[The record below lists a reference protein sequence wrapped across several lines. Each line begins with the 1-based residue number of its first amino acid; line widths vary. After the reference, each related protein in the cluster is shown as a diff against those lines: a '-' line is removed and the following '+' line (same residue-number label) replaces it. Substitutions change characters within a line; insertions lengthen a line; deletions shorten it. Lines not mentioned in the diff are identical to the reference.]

1 MITGDPVASPANAGV
16 PPNTEAQAKVGNFR
30 WFICGLLFY
39 ATTVNYMDRVVM
51 GILKTTIAKEL
62 HWTDDDYG
70 TITAVFQFGYALMLP
85 IAGRVIDWLG
95 IRIGYT
101 LAVLVWGLSSI
112 AHAFAGNIL
121 QFSIFRLGLGL
132 GEAANFPAAIK
143 TVADWFPRKERA
155 LATGIFNSGT
165 NVGALIAP
173 LIIPVVVDRF
183 GWHAAFL
190 VTGSFSLSW
199 IIVWLLFYREPEKNP
214 RLSSSELKFIRS
226 DGHEDSTVKIPYA
239 TLLSKKS
246 SWAFLIAK
254 FFTDPVWWFYLF
266 WIPGFLQTK
275 YHINLLQTGPPLFAI
290 YLAADVGSIG
300 GGWMSSALL
309 KSGWELARARKTTMF
324 IFAIGAMAIT
334 FVPFTGG
341 NLWLTVALIGIAAG
355 SHQGWSANVFTM
367 ASDCFPRKAVGS
379 VVGLGGMGGAIGGI
393 IVSKAIG
400 KWLTISNEAYAPLFF
415 IAGSMY
421 LFSLLIVHLILPRF
435 KQESF

>member
-1 MITGDPVASPANAGV
+1 MITGDPVASPASSAI
-16 PPNTEAQAKVGNFR
+16 QANVGNFR

-51 GILKTTIAKEL
+51 GILKTTISHDL

-70 TITAVFQFGYALMLP
+70 TITAVFQVGYALMLP

-101 LAVLVWGLSSI
+101 LAVLVWGLSSM
-112 AHAFAGNIL
+112 AHALAGNVL
-121 QFSIFRLGLGL
+121 QFSVVRLGLGL

-165 NVGALIAP
+165 NVGALVAP
-173 LIIPVVVDRF
+173 LFIPVVVTHF
-183 GWHAAFL
+183 GWHSAFL

-199 IIVWLLFYREPEKNP
+199 IFVWLFFYREPEKNK
-214 RLSSSELKFIRS
+214 RLSAKELVYIRS
-226 DGHEDSTVKIPYA
+226 DGEPESTVKIPYV
-239 TLLSKKS
+239 TLLSKRS
-246 SWAFLIAK
+246 SWAFLTGK
-254 FFTDPVWWFYLF
+254 FLTDPVWWFYLF
-266 WIPGFLQTK
+266 WIPGFLQTQ
-275 YHINLLQTGPPLFAI
+275 YHIDLIHTGPPLFAI

-300 GGWMSSALL
+300 GGWLSSALL
-309 KSGWELARARKTTMF
+309 KRGWELTRARKTTMF
-324 IFAIGAMAIT
+324 IFACCVMAIT

-355 SHQGWSANVFTM
+355 SHQGWSANLFTM
-367 ASDCFPRKAVGS
+367 SSDCFPRKAIGS
-379 VVGLGGMGGAIGGI
+379 VVGLGGMGGAVGGI
-393 IVSKAIG
+393 IATKAVG
-400 KWLTISNEAYAPLFF
+400 KWLTLSHEAYAPLFF

-421 LFSLLIVHLILPRF
+421 LFALLVIHLILPRF
-435 KQESF
+435 KQETF

>member
-1 MITGDPVASPANAGV
+1 MITGDPVASP
-16 PPNTEAQAKVGNFR
+16 VGNNQQTKASNFR

-51 GILKTTIAKEL
+51 GILKTTISKDL

-85 IAGRVIDWLG
+85 IAGRMIDWLG

-101 LAVLVWGLSSI
+101 LAVLVWGISSI
-112 AHAFAGNIL
+112 AHSFAGNVF
-121 QFSIFRLGLGL
+121 QFGVARLGLGL

-173 LIIPVVVDRF
+173 LIVPRIVARF
-183 GWHAAFL
+183 GWHSAFL

-199 IIVWLLFYREPEKNP
+199 IVFWLLFYREPKT
-214 RLSSSELKFIRS
+214 SELAFIRS
-226 DGHEDSTVKIPYA
+226 DVPEESAVKIPWA
-239 TLLSKKS
+239 TLLTKRP

-254 FFTDPVWWFYLF
+254 FLTDPVWWFYLF

-275 YHINLLQTGPPLFAI
+275 YQIDLIHTGPPLIAI
-290 YLAADVGSIG
+290 YLAADVGSVA
-300 GGWMSSALL
+300 GGWLSSALL
-309 KSGWELARARKTTMF
+309 KRGWELTRARKTTML
-324 IFAIGAMAIT
+324 IFACCALAVA

-341 NLWLTVALIGIAAG
+341 NLWLTVTLIGIAAG
-355 SHQGWSANVFTM
+355 AHQGWSANVYTGV
-367 ASDCFPRKAVGS
+367 SDCFPRKAVGS
-379 VVGLGGMGGAIGGI
+379 VVGLCGMGGALGGM

-400 KWLTISNEAYAPLFF
+400 KWLVISHEAYAPLFF

-421 LFSLLIVHLILPRF
+421 LCALLIVHLILPRF
-435 KQESF
+435 KQETF

>member
-1 MITGDPVASPANAGV
+1 MTKGDPAASLSDTGLG
-16 PPNTEAQAKVGNFR
+16 TQIGRFR

-51 GILKTTIAKEL
+51 GILKTTISKEL

-70 TITAVFQFGYALMLP
+70 TLTAVFQFGYALMLP
-85 IAGRVIDWLG
+85 IAGRAIDWLG

-101 LAVLVWGLSSI
+101 LAVLIWGLSSI
-112 AHAFAGNIL
+112 THAFAGNLL
-121 QFSIFRLGLGL
+121 QFSFARLGLGL

-173 LIIPVVVDRF
+173 LIVPIVVARF
-183 GWHAAFL
+183 GWHSAFL

-199 IIVWLLFYREPEKNP
+199 ILVWLLFYREPEEHK
-214 RLSSSELKFIRS
+214 RLSASELAYIRS
-226 DGHEDSTVKIPYA
+226 DTDSEPAVKIPYL
-239 TLLSKKS
+239 TLLGKRS

-254 FFTDPVWWFYLF
+254 FCTDPVWWFYLF

-275 YHINLLQTGPPLFAI
+275 YKIDLLHTGPPLFAI
-290 YLAADVGSIG
+290 YLAADLGSVT
-300 GGWMSSALL
+300 GGWLSSSLL
-309 KSGWELARARKTTMF
+309 KRGWELTRARKTTMLT
-324 IFAIGAMAIT
+324 FACLVLAIV
-334 FVPFTGG
+334 FVPSAAG

-355 SHQGWSANVFTM
+355 AHQGWSANVFTM
-367 ASDCFPRKAVGS
+367 ASDCFPRKTVGS
-379 VVGLGGMGGAIGGI
+379 VVGLGGLGGAVGGI
-393 IVSKAIG
+393 IASKAVG
-400 KWLTISNEAYAPLFF
+400 KWLDFSHEKYAPLFL

-435 KQESF
+435 RQEEF

>member
-1 MITGDPVASPANAGV
+1 MITGDPAASPTRTV
-16 PPNTEAQAKVGNFR
+16 RKTQSGNFR

-51 GILKTTIAKEL
+51 GILKNTISKDL

-85 IAGRVIDWLG
+85 VAGRVIDWLG

-112 AHAFAGNIL
+112 AHAFAGNIV
-121 QFSIFRLGLGL
+121 QFSIVRLGLGL
-132 GEAANFPAAIK
+132 GEAANFPAALK

-165 NVGALIAP
+165 NVGAIIAP
-173 LIIPVVVDRF
+173 LIIPVVVARF

-199 IIVWLLFYREPEKNP
+199 IVIWLLVYRQPKAE
-214 RLSSSELKFIRS
+214 ELAFIRS
-226 DGHEDSTVKIPYA
+226 DVPEESAMKIPYA
-239 TLLSKKS
+239 TLLTKRSA
-246 SWAFLIAK
+246 WAFLIGK

-266 WIPGFLQTK
+266 WIPGFLQSK
-275 YHINLLQTGPPLFAI
+275 YHIDLLHTGPPLFAI
-290 YLAADVGSIG
+290 YLAADFGSIG
-300 GGWMSSALL
+300 GGWLSSKLM
-309 KSGWELARARKTTMF
+309 KRGWEVTRARKTAMLV
-324 IFAIGAMAIT
+324 FACLVLT
-334 FVPFTGG
+334 VVFVPFTGG

-355 SHQGWSANVFTM
+355 SHQGWSANLFTIP
-367 ASDCFPRKAVGS
+367 SDCFPRKAVGS
-379 VVGLGGMGGAIGGI
+379 VVGLGGMGGGLAGI
-393 IVSKAIG
+393 FVSKAVG

-421 LFSLLIVHLILPRF
+421 LFSLLIIHLMLPRF
-435 KQESF
+435 KQETF

>member
-1 MITGDPVASPANAGV
+1 MITGDPVVSPAS
-16 PPNTEAQAKVGNFR
+16 TDLQTKVGRFR

-51 GILKTTIAKEL
+51 GILKTTISKDL

-70 TITAVFQFGYALMLP
+70 TVTAIFQFGYALMLP
-85 IAGRVIDWLG
+85 IAGRLIDWLG

-112 AHAFAGNIL
+112 AHSFAGNIF
-121 QFSIFRLGLGL
+121 QFSVARLGLGM

-173 LIIPVVVDRF
+173 LLVPVVVARF
-183 GWHAAFL
+183 GWHSAFL

-199 IIVWLLFYREPEKNP
+199 IIVWLWFYREPEKNK
-214 RLSSSELKFIRS
+214 RLSPRELAYIRS
-226 DGHEDSTVKIPYA
+226 DTPEDSAAKIPYLD
-239 TLLSKKS
+239 LLTKRA

-275 YHINLLQTGPPLFAI
+275 YHIDLLHTGPPLFAI
-290 YLAADVGSIG
+290 YLAADVGSVG
-300 GGWMSSALL
+300 GGWLSSALL
-309 KSGWELARARKTTMF
+309 KRGWELTRARKTTMLV
-324 IFAIGAMAIT
+324 FACGVLTIA

-341 NLWLTVALIGIAAG
+341 SLWLTVALIGTAAG
-355 SHQGWSANVFTM
+355 CHQGWSANLFTIP
-367 ASDCFPRKAVGS
+367 SDCFPRKAVGS
-379 VVGLGGMGGAIGGI
+379 VVGLGGMGGAVGGI
-393 IVSKAIG
+393 IVSKAVG
-400 KWLTISNEAYAPLFF
+400 KWLTLSHEAYAPLFF

-421 LFSLLIVHLILPRF
+421 LFSLLIINFILPRF
-435 KQESF
+435 KQETF